1 MSYSTS
7 QFNKTT
13 LLRFWSELDL
23 PCSARIVENVDN
35 VENVRRSPSEQPRN
49 MGSPTNGPDC
59 IPLVHAWDR
68 RCGKPM
74 IRWNLAWRTRPS
86 DRALGK
92 VLMHFH
98 LPRWKMLHWSKTTWY
113 AVPSWTW
120 TAFATAGLRVA
131 DVASLMLSITH
142 LWPSMLFCWR
152 QSTFLQRFTIRVYRC
167 NAELA
172 YFSIVSESASLYP
185 KEAAPPEATSRLL
198 TSMWCCEMIKDENK
212 QKLRCQREDSEGA
225 AFHHLIPGFP
235 WLCPLLCSIGQG
247 CESK

>member
-59 IPLVHAWDR
+59 IPVVHAWDR
-68 RCGKPM
+68 RCRKPM

-131 DVASLMLSITH
+131 DVA
-142 LWPSMLFCWR
+142 
-152 QSTFLQRFTIRVYRC
+152 RC
-167 NAELA
+167 FQLH
-172 YFSIVSESASLYP
+172 I
-185 KEAAPPEATSRLL
+185 
-198 TSMWCCEMIKDENK
+198 CD
-212 QKLRCQREDSEGA
+212 
-225 AFHHLIPGFP
+225 H
-235 WLCPLLCSIGQG
+235 LCSFVGDKVHFFKDSQLG
-247 CESK
+247 CTGVSQNLHTFQLSQSQHRCIPKKPHHRKLHHDFLVVCDAVRW